1 MPDWIIWVVI
11 GSAIVIFAIIEGCY
25 GCPKPLKRGFLAVAI
40 GLAAFCAV
48 NLCAGFTGVSLPV
61 STLSLSVSAAG
72 GIPGVTLML
81 IMNMFL

>member
-11 GSAIVIFAIIEGCY
+11 GSAIVIFAIIEKVSGCK
-25 GCPKPLKRGFLAVAI
+25 KPLKRGFLTVAI
-40 GLAAFCAV
+40 GLISLCAV
-48 NLCAGFTGVSLPV
+48 NLCSGFTGVSLPV

-81 IMNMFL
+81 LMNMFL